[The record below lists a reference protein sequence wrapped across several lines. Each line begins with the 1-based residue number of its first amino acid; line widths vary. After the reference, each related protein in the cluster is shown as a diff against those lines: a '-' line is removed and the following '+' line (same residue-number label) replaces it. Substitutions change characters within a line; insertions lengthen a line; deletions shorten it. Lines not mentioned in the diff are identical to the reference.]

1 MGGGAEGAVASLDL
15 GVSEK
20 KTEGEAGD
28 SVLKFRYFDEAT
40 KF

>member
-1 MGGGAEGAVASLDL
+1 MEKCV
-15 GVSEK
+15 VSEK